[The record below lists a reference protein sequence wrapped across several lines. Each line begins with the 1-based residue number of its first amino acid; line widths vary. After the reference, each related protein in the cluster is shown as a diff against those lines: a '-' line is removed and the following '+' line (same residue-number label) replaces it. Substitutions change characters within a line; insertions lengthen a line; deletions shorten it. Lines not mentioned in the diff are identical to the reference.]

1 VQYCGHSSE
10 RRSLLHAEDL
20 PRKTNK
26 IIRESGRA
34 RFQISNR
41 ISAGS
46 WEKSVK
52 DVRSKSGHA
61 EIDDSG

>member
-1 VQYCGHSSE
+1 
-10 RRSLLHAEDL
+10 L
-20 PRKTNK
+20 PRKTK
-26 IIRESGRA
+26 EIIRESGRA

-52 DVRSKSGHA
+52 DVRSKSGLA